1 LVIDMEARALKYLY
15 GKDKL
20 PRDWSYPLKR
30 SVLDAALRAAGVTGL
45 FSVRYS
51 YGGAKQLSRP
61 LHVQFDG
68 DEPRPFG
75 PGAVSITVYA
85 VPSGERSSVMA
96 QLESSLAAVCNWI
109 RRTETAP
116 PAWRMTRRAVA
127 VEMRHGQARIV
138 ESR

>member
-1 LVIDMEARALKYLY
+1 MEARALKYLY

-20 PRDWSYPLKR
+20 PSGWSYPLKR
-30 SVLDAALRAAGVTGL
+30 SVLNAALRAAGVTCL

-51 YGGAKQLSRP
+51 YGGGKQLWRP

-75 PGAVSITVYA
+75 PGGVSITVYA
-85 VPSGERSSVMA
+85 VPSGERSAVMA
-96 QLESSLAAVCNWI
+96 QLDSSLAAVCDWI

-116 PAWRMTRRAVA
+116 PAWWMTRRAVA
-127 VEMRHGQARIV
+127 VEMRDGQAQMV
-138 ESR
+138 ECR